1 MSLNQCRMLQIL
13 LNYESIV
20 LLYSLWRLSDIV
32 NIRLILTRL
41 GCWLN
46 WSPWR
51 NLVTVVIAVHDEWWR
66 VVNRVRIVLGNI
78 ILLSCLYILLVLL
91 LLCLQLSVQNRSHL
105 INLLDNYDTSSLW
118 RGLWLA
124 NKQHRRD
131 IIFCW
136 IFTLIVCSLIYLVL
150 VVLIYIV
157 EIGWVEPCG
166 RKEIVVALSRK
177 FLLEPP
183 QVDP

>member
-51 NLVTVVIAVHDEWWR
+51 NLVTVVIAVHDE
-66 VVNRVRIVLGNI
+66 
-78 ILLSCLYILLVLL
+78 
-91 LLCLQLSVQNRSHL
+91 
-105 INLLDNYDTSSLW
+105 
-118 RGLWLA
+118 
-124 NKQHRRD
+124 
-131 IIFCW
+131 
-136 IFTLIVCSLIYLVL
+136 
-150 VVLIYIV
+150 
-157 EIGWVEPCG
+157 
-166 RKEIVVALSRK
+166 
-177 FLLEPP
+177 
-183 QVDP
+183 